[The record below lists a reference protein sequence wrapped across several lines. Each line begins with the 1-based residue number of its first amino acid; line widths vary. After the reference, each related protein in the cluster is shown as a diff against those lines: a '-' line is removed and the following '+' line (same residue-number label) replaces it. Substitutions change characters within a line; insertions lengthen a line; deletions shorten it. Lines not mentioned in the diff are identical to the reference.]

1 MKTIKEIQEEPF
13 QEQSLINDNSKISES
28 LQKENNPEN
37 QILTM
42 ASNLNQLSLRSD
54 SSKSIKKED
63 NNNISSS
70 KEKEE
75 KINPIEKEKSNEPEN
90 ESKKIQKKNLTLSSI
105 IINDNNTNINKI
117 INNNQIRT
125 PLRQDSAPFNYKQKT
140 KVNFQE
146 KLNMG
151 NNSGSEFK
159 SHRNSISM
167 RSPIYSYFDESQKF
181 LSEQY
186 SEENLFK
193 TGQINRKKISSNK
206 EIPNKIENSSNSES
220 KTLTQPN

>member
-63 NNNISSS
+63 NHNTSLS

-90 ESKKIQKKNLTLSSI
+90 ESKKILKKKF
-105 IINDNNTNINKI
+105 DFI
-117 INNNQIRT
+117 INNI
-125 PLRQDSAPFNYKQKT
+125 K
-140 KVNFQE
+140 
-146 KLNMG
+146 
-151 NNSGSEFK
+151 
-159 SHRNSISM
+159 
-167 RSPIYSYFDESQKF
+167 
-181 LSEQY
+181 
-186 SEENLFK
+186 
-193 TGQINRKKISSNK
+193 
-206 EIPNKIENSSNSES
+206 
-220 KTLTQPN
+220 